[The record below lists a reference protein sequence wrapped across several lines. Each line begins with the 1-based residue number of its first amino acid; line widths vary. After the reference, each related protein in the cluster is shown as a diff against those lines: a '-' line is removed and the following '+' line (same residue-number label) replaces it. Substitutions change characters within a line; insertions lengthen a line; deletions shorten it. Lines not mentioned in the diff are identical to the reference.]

1 MSKKIE
7 YFSLIKTRLYLLL
20 IILSFAGPLM
30 LATFMYKYSDFIPVA
45 EPKSNGNLITPVITI
60 SKEEDFGNILS
71 NKKWTFMYVY
81 EDDACDLICEAT
93 LYMMQ
98 QVRESV
104 GRERSR
110 IKNILIV
117 NNNFNN
123 EDNEKII
130 KKYNKIE
137 LLNVLQNNFFDK
149 LEKNHLYIVDPL
161 GNIFIYY
168 DKDFSAKGLKKDIK
182 KMLRISRI
190 G

>member
-1 MSKKIE
+1 
-7 YFSLIKTRLYLLL
+7 
-20 IILSFAGPLM
+20 
-30 LATFMYKYSDFIPVA
+30 
-45 EPKSNGNLITPVITI
+45 
-60 SKEEDFGNILS
+60 
-71 NKKWTFMYVY
+71 
-81 EDDACDLICEAT
+81 
-93 LYMMQ
+93 MMQ

-117 NNNFNN
+117 HNNFNN
-123 EDNEKII
+123 EDNQKII

-137 LLNVLQNNFFDK
+137 LLNVLKNNFFDK